1 MKTKFLT
8 IFLPTV
14 DIASYSLYTNISLS
28 HVNLSLISLLLA
40 LIYNIPSPLRL
51 KTRQLWK
58 KFVKNMFLNL
68 LFCSQKSYNP
78 TDIFGVF
85 STPASK
91 SSLSIIIIELFLKK
105 LKN

>member
-51 KTRQLWK
+51 KTRQL
-58 KFVKNMFLNL
+58 
-68 LFCSQKSYNP
+68 
-78 TDIFGVF
+78 
-85 STPASK
+85 
-91 SSLSIIIIELFLKK
+91 
-105 LKN
+105 